1 MHDRSLS
8 SASKLSGNRLVRKE
22 DGVLIAS
29 GWTRHACVDEKGEIT
44 RIPPDLENVLK
55 AALSHPA
62 KPGDDKQSP

>member
-29 GWTRHACVDEKGEIT
+29 GWTRHACVDEKGEI
-44 RIPPDLENVLK
+44 
-55 AALSHPA
+55 AS
-62 KPGDDKQSP
+62 G